1 MIRIPLTLAATDSQT
16 TSVPFQNLTFISGKP
31 QDKSEKQ
38 PCAPPPMVGSS
49 PVALRALLLPSLGPL
64 QHLPQQSW
72 LRPRGT
78 QHSFMLN
85 YRNVYGKHGCCGISA
100 AAAGG

>member
-38 PCAPPPMVGSS
+38 PCAPPHGGELSCGPES
-49 PVALRALLLPSLGPL
+49 PASAQPWASAGPAPAEL
-64 QHLPQQSW
+64 AAPQ
-72 LRPRGT
+72 GDAT
-78 QHSFMLN
+78 
-85 YRNVYGKHGCCGISA
+85 
-100 AAAGG
+100 